1 MASGASQG
9 DSIFNKKAQ
18 SQPRSVYSS
27 NQMQNISYYRA
38 IREAKSAVRS
48 IVSSR
53 RPDRPDDE
61 NSDKK
66 EVLQYASSLRPPE
79 KYYLYDNSHN
89 SHHKSSNESHKK
101 DLENKIKPKNTLTNP
116 YTTTPGIGNTF

>member
-9 DSIFNKKAQ
+9 DSIFNKNAQ

-48 IVSSR
+48 VVSSR
-53 RPDRPDDE
+53 RPDHQEDDI
-61 NSDKK
+61 SD
-66 EVLQYASSLRPPE
+66 
-79 KYYLYDNSHN
+79 
-89 SHHKSSNESHKK
+89 
-101 DLENKIKPKNTLTNP
+101 
-116 YTTTPGIGNTF
+116 